1 MIDIVANNNWKR
13 PIYFSGGAFDPE
25 DYLWMKDY
33 LQLDGLVYKLIPI
46 KITSEGSP
54 LGANRCR

>member
-1 MIDIVANNNWKR
+1 MLDIVANNNWKR

-33 LQLDGLVYKLIPI
+33 LQLDGLVYKLVPT
-46 KITSEGSP
+46 KHLHRKWQPT
-54 LGANRCR
+54 R

>member
-1 MIDIVANNNWKR
+1 MMLDMANNWKR

-46 KITSEGSP
+46 KIQTRRWQP
-54 LGANRCR
+54 T

>member
-1 MIDIVANNNWKR
+1 LKR

-46 KITSEGSP
+46 KIQP
-54 LGANRCR
+54 LKMAAHLIWGK